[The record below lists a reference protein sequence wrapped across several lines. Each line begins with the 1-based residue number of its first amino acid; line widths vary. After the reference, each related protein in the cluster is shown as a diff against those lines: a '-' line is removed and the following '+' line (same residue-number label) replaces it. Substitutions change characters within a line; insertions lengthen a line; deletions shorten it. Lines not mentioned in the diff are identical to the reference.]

1 MANKGLQFEHA
12 VMYAATSRIK
22 EPRTREQE
30 RFFVEAAKKWDD
42 IPKDIQ
48 DTATK
53 LVVGMAP
60 RLEIGIKLCSRSKA
74 SRSVVVTVT

>member
-30 RFFVEAAKKWDD
+30 KFFVEAAKKWDD
-42 IPKDIQ
+42 IPYCQ
-48 DTATK
+48 SNSAT
-53 LVVGMAP
+53 LP
-60 RLEIGIKLCSRSKA
+60 F
-74 SRSVVVTVT
+74 